1 MYYGS
6 RVGQEPRSSLVEE
19 GERIE
24 APFGQALL
32 RSGVGGAFLLTLHEL
47 QDISGLLCMGV
58 YIPPSVPTPAEIEL
72 LARPEAMEQIQAR
85 LVTTGVTTSLDYQR
99 FQDNTDRPTLSGDA

>member
-1 MYYGS
+1 VYYGS

-24 APFGQALL
+24 PPFGQALL

-47 QDISGLLCMGV
+47 QDISSIATWV
-58 YIPPSVPTPAEIEL
+58 ERSKRSRSFRVVV
-72 LARPEAMEQIQAR
+72 ARR
-85 LVTTGVTTSLDYQR
+85 R
-99 FQDNTDRPTLSGDA
+99 GD